1 MVYKKDCEY
10 SQSFLRGSSAADKCV
25 GPVSVEA
32 PVCVKEE
39 VPCSFWVSV
48 IHDSFW
54 MQRSRTIHETAEAS
68 VGGVIEEAICK
79 IKKTRSRRA
88 ARFFYLTDYSL

>member
-10 SQSFLRGSSAADKCV
+10 SQSFLCGSSAADKCL

-32 PVCVKEE
+32 PVWVKEE
-39 VPCSFWVSV
+39 VPCSFGVSV

-54 MQRSRTIHETAEAS
+54 MQRIRAIHDTVGAS
-68 VGGVIEEAICK
+68 GEGRLDR
-79 IKKTRSRRA
+79 RS
-88 ARFFYLTDYSL
+88 DP